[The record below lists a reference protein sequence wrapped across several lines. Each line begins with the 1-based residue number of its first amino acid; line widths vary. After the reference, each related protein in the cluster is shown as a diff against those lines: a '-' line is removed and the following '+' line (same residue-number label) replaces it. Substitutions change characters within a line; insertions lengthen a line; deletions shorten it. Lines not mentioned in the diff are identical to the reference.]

1 MNMIVYTECKTGEH
15 YYDTT
20 MLQAILR
27 ISKSKLKMEM
37 LLFGFQEDEY
47 LTYNN
52 RYLIKEEAVIMFI
65 DYMAEKYLKRQITT
79 YKRLIKNKKRDGV

>member
-1 MNMIVYTECKTGEH
+1 MIIYTECKTGEH

-37 LLFGFQEDEY
+37 LLYGFQKDDY
-47 LTYNN
+47 ITYNN
-52 RYLIKEEAVIMFI
+52 RYLIKEQAVIMFI
-65 DYMAEKYLKRQITT
+65 DFMAEKYLKRQINS
-79 YKRLIKNKKRDGV
+79 YKRQLKIKKQDGI

>member
-1 MNMIVYTECKTGEH
+1 MIIYTECNTGER
-15 YYDTT
+15 YFDTT

-37 LLFGFQEDEY
+37 LLFDFQKEY
-47 LTYNN
+47 YITYNN

-65 DYMAEKYLKRQITT
+65 DFMAEKYLKRQINN
-79 YKRLIKNKKRDGV
+79 YKRLLKNKN